1 MSCCVCT
8 FLANK
13 KTKRPGLTRQGPMA
27 QTLFAV
33 PMTCEGCVKDIS
45 NSLYKLD
52 GISKVEANLAD
63 QLVRIEGTGTRA
75 SPDRRLLP
83 VCSLSSLEMFPALP
97 LACFNY
103 SIHMLFGGAQW

>member
-1 MSCCVCT
+1 
-8 FLANK
+8 
-13 KTKRPGLTRQGPMA
+13 MA

-63 QLVRIEGTGTRA
+63 QLVRIEGTGTRP
-75 SPDRRLLP
+75 SPDGRLASF
-83 VCSLSSLEMFPALP
+83 CSLVISSMPPYLP
-97 LACFNY
+97 PLHAFDYN
-103 SIHMLFGGAQW
+103 IHVLFGGA

>member
-1 MSCCVCT
+1 
-8 FLANK
+8 
-13 KTKRPGLTRQGPMA
+13 MA

-63 QLVRIEGTGTRA
+63 QLVRIEGTGTRLLLTDHSSPSAPCHLEMLPLPYLVLA
-75 SPDRRLLP
+75 SPTTFT
-83 VCSLSSLEMFPALP
+83 C
-97 LACFNY
+97 C
-103 SIHMLFGGAQW
+103 GATSAV